1 LDSNFKEIISF
12 YLAKLYQ
19 GTILKQLESIHNH
32 KIRKFQVENIITSL
46 HENALDCMRSLFQ
59 ALDNYGLKVESREAA
74 RIMVKFLRSPMCKF
88 IEKVFRMF
96 WNDTNLGVQNVLNFL
111 PQRPLTFK
119 PYIKVDI
126 EIGKKTKSFRFNVG
140 CGIGDPIQ
148 QAYKRRAEF
157 WLLDS
162 CEYYMRNLDRFAQED
177 FEPNEE
183 DVQMFIYV
191 CITFS
196 GAKLVLTL
204 SINSNFWFRF

>member
-1 LDSNFKEIISF
+1 MGSKSSKSKSKAKDNTPIEEKKFNEVFDRNAQEDTQEQVAQKEDEWEARARSKNVDQNLLQSELAQLFSFKILLLGAGESG
-12 YLAKLYQ
+12 KS
-19 GTILKQLESIHNH
+19 TILKQLESIHNH

-119 PYIKVDI
+119 PYIKVI
-126 EIGKKTKSFRFNVG
+126 RSSRPTNAGLSFG
-140 CGIGDPIQ
+140 CWTHANTI
-148 QAYKRRAEF
+148 
-157 WLLDS
+157 
-162 CEYYMRNLDRFAQED
+162 
-177 FEPNEE
+177 
-183 DVQMFIYV
+183 
-191 CITFS
+191 
-196 GAKLVLTL
+196 
-204 SINSNFWFRF
+204 